1 MSEQICLA
9 PERPHQHRTSLH
21 GTQVAAGAL
30 LEIARIDSGVIRHG
44 AMLEVAPDVL
54 HRIEF
59 RGESGQVLERNGGPL
74 SLDVLVYEL
83 GAMRLQ

>member
-1 MSEQICLA
+1 
-9 PERPHQHRTSLH
+9 
-21 GTQVAAGAL
+21 
-30 LEIARIDSGVIRHG
+30 
-44 AMLEVAPDVL
+44 MLEVAPDVL